1 MASPFS
7 HNPLDILL
15 SKDMK
20 RITCLFLVILLGITF
35 ASYAQNHS
43 YRYKY
48 RMVRLDSSY
57 DSKLDPKLVSYMER
71 HKARLDKKMNE
82 VIGHCDV
89 TMNVQAP
96 QSPLSDL
103 LTELLLKDGPAAMKQ
118 EACDLSILNF
128 GGIRTNLQAGDVT
141 VGDIF
146 KISPFDNYLV
156 IVTVKGGELKKAVS
170 RFRLDALMAASAGL
184 NVSYKNNVP
193 YRIMIQGKEL
203 QDDAMY
209 RLITLNFIAEGGDNI
224 LTGIKYE
231 NTDYSMLIFRDFL
244 IDEVKKITKSGKS
257 VSDAL
262 TK

>member
-1 MASPFS
+1 
-7 HNPLDILL
+7 
-15 SKDMK
+15 
-20 RITCLFLVILLGITF
+20 
-35 ASYAQNHS
+35 
-43 YRYKY
+43 
-48 RMVRLDSSY
+48 MVRLDSTY

-89 TMNVQAP
+89 TMNVEAP

-103 LTELLLKDGPAAMKQ
+103 LTELMLRDGPSAMGQ
-118 EACDLSILNF
+118 EPCDLSIINF

-156 IVTVKGGELKKAVS
+156 VATLKGSELKKAVL
-170 RFRLDALMAASAGL
+170 RFRLDALMAASAGME
-184 NVSYKNNVP
+184 VSYKNNIP
-193 YRIMIQGKEL
+193 NKITIRGQEIRDDELYRM
-203 QDDAMY
+203 
-209 RLITLNFIAEGGDNI
+209 ITLNFIAEGGDNI
-224 LTGIKYE
+224 LAGVQYE
-231 NTDYSMLIFRDFL
+231 SLDYSMLIFRDFL

-257 VSDAL
+257 VSEAL